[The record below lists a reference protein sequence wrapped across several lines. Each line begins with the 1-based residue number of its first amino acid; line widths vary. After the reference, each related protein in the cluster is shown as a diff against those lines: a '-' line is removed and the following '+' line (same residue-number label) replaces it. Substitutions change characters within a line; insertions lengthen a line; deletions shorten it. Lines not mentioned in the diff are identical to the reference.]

1 MPSLYGR
8 VRQMVTR
15 LNMKND
21 SELYQVLFDT
31 AAAGI
36 VSINS
41 EGEIQACNPALCR
54 IFGYDADE
62 LLGQDIAMLMP
73 KRHGQRHQG
82 YIRQYLLDGH
92 ATVMGRGRELPGLR
106 KNGDE
111 FLLHL
116 SVSEMNLGG
125 ARSFTAIVHDL
136 AASQPDYQRL
146 QQGDHAWLGSVL
158 DHTPAA
164 VTVKDMQGR
173 YLLLNHRAESL
184 LGIRSRDAAGRSD
197 RELFTPQ
204 WAALQQR
211 TDDEVSH
218 ADGARVFIEP
228 FVGTQ
233 RAATDTTD
241 RGGADHT
248 SAGAIS
254 FLTSKN
260 VLRDGAG
267 EAMGI
272 VAIRLDISA
281 LPVLSHSAPGA
292 DVHLLNVLPQP
303 LALLTSDGEVLQAND
318 AYGRRF
324 GLSARS
330 VTGCNVKLLE
340 SEGFVE
346 WFRHF
351 QVLDGLQESRW
362 YEDDWQLQLQLHLQ
376 DEQKLILLTANPR
389 TADAASSNTAAAVG
403 ESTDGTQTPT
413 AAGEALTENARF
425 IAGLSHELRTPLN
438 AVIGF
443 SQLLKAELHNAD
455 QKEAIE
461 LIERAGK
468 HLVALVDQV
477 LDLVKLEGHV
487 QEPQSEAVALLA
499 LLEECQEMVRGSA
512 FARGIRI
519 RMHSAVAEPWVCAD
533 RVRCKQIVLNL
544 LSNAIKY
551 NRADGHVDIRIEN
564 TASGRLR
571 ISIRDTGCGIAEER
585 QADLFTPFQR
595 LGAEQGSIEGS
606 GLGLVI
612 SRVLASRMNGVLDFS
627 SREGEGSCFWLE
639 LPQASPLYSFNA
651 IQPAPGMAS
660 PNTADESAALMAD
673 THRRVLYI
681 EDNPINARFVEL
693 GLKRRDNM
701 EVAIARTGQEGV
713 NMALQHTPDVILL
726 DMRLPDIHGLDV
738 LKKLRAIPELRH
750 ARIYGVSADALPDQ
764 IRQAQDAGVD
774 GYMTKPFDLQ
784 ALGDMIDSPQQ

>member
-1 MPSLYGR
+1 MPGLYGR

-41 EGEIQACNPALCR
+41 EGDIQACNPALCR
-54 IFGYDADE
+54 IFGYEAEE
-62 LLGQDIAMLMP
+62 LLGQNIAMLMP
-73 KRHGQRHQG
+73 ARHGQRHQG
-82 YIRQYLLDGH
+82 YIEQYLREGH

-106 KNGDE
+106 KNGEE

-116 SVSEMNLGG
+116 SVSEMNLDGSP
-125 ARSFTAIVHDL
+125 SFTAIVHDL
-136 AASQPDYQRL
+136 TASLSGHSHEQARDQV
-146 QQGDHAWLGSVL
+146 WLGSVL

-184 LGIRSRDAAGRSD
+184 LGIRSRDAVGRSD
-197 RELFTPQ
+197 AELFSPQ
-204 WAALQQR
+204 WAVLQQR
-211 TDDEVSH
+211 SDEEVSH

-228 FVGTQ
+228 FIGTRQ
-233 RAATDTTD
+233 EGVTGKHDNNHGSST
-241 RGGADHT
+241 
-248 SAGAIS
+248 IS

-260 VLRDGAG
+260 VLRDASG

-281 LPVLSHSAPGA
+281 LPVLSHPAAEA

-303 LALLTSDGEVLQAND
+303 LALLTADGEVLQAND
-318 AYGRRF
+318 AYARRF

-330 VTGCNVKLLE
+330 VKGCNVQLLE
-340 SEGFVE
+340 SERFVG
-346 WFRHF
+346 WFRRF
-351 QVLDGLQESRW
+351 QLQEELAASRHI
-362 YEDDWQLQLQLHLQ
+362 EEPWQLQLQTHQQ
-376 DEQKLILLTANPR
+376 DGQKLILLTASPHSATVSAPVSAIAGNR
-389 TADAASSNTAAAVG
+389 SA
-403 ESTDGTQTPT
+403 
-413 AAGEALTENARF
+413 AAGEHFQTLTDNARF

-443 SQLLKAELHNAD
+443 SQLLKPELQTPEQN
-455 QKEAIE
+455 EAID

-477 LDLVKLEGHV
+477 LDLVKLEGHIL
-487 QEPQSEAVALLA
+487 EPQNEAVGLLA
-499 LLEECQEMVRGSA
+499 LLEECQELVRADA
-512 FARGIRI
+512 FARAIRI

-551 NRADGHVDIRIEN
+551 NCEGGSVDIRIEP
-564 TASGRLR
+564 AESERVR
-571 ISIRDTGCGIAEER
+571 ISVRDTGCGIAAEH
-585 QADLFTPFQR
+585 QADMFMPFQR
-595 LGAEQGSIEGS
+595 LGAQQSGVEGS
-606 GLGLVI
+606 GLGLAI
-612 SRVLASRMNGVLDFS
+612 SRVLAQRMNGVLAFS
-627 SREGEGSCFWLE
+627 SEEGEGSCFWLE
-639 LPQASPLYSFNA
+639 LPQAAPMYSFNA
-651 IQPAPGMAS
+651 IQPAFSAVTSAKKHG
-660 PNTADESAALMAD
+660 ESD
-673 THRRVLYI
+673 NQRRVLYI

-693 GLKRRDNM
+693 GLKRRDNVH
-701 EVAIARTGQEGV
+701 VAIARTGREGMD
-713 NMALQHTPDVILL
+713 MAQQHAPDVILL

-738 LKKLRAIPELRH
+738 LKKLRAMPELRH
-750 ARIYGVSADALPDQ
+750 ARIYGISADALPDQ

>member
-1 MPSLYGR
+1 MQGLYGR

-41 EGEIQACNPALCR
+41 EGSIQACNPALCR
-54 IFGYDADE
+54 IFGYEAEE
-62 LLGQDIAMLMP
+62 LLGQNIAMLMP
-73 KRHGQRHQG
+73 VRHGQRHQNS
-82 YIRQYLLDGH
+82 IRQYLREGK

-106 KNGDE
+106 KSGEE

-116 SVSEMNLGG
+116 SVSEMNLAG

-136 AASQPDYQRL
+136 TSTQSDHQRL
-146 QQGDHAWLGSVL
+146 PQGDQAWLGSVL

-184 LGIRSRDAAGRSD
+184 LGIHSRDATGRTDS
-197 RELFTPQ
+197 ELFTPQ

-211 TDDEVSH
+211 TDAEVSH

-228 FVGTQ
+228 FVGSQRAVTDTPDRPGTGQ
-233 RAATDTTD
+233 RAA
-241 RGGADHT
+241 GAM
-248 SAGAIS
+248 S

-281 LPVLSHSAPGA
+281 LPVLSRSAPGA

-303 LALLTSDGEVLQAND
+303 LALLTSEGEVLQAND

-330 VTGCNVKLLE
+330 VTGCNVQLLE
-340 SEGFVE
+340 SEGFVQ

-351 QVLDGLQESRW
+351 QVLDGMQESRW
-362 YEDDWQLQLQLHLQ
+362 QEDDWQLQLQIHLQ
-376 DEQKLILLTANPR
+376 DGQKLILLTATPHL
-389 TADAASSNTAAAVG
+389 AAASVPDSGSPQAFA
-403 ESTDGTQTPT
+403 TDSQS
-413 AAGEALTENARF
+413 LTDNARF

-443 SQLLKAELHNAD
+443 SQLLKAELHHAD

-477 LDLVKLEGHV
+477 LDLVKIEGHV
-487 QEPQSEAVALLA
+487 HEPQSEAVALLA
-499 LLEECQEMVRGSA
+499 LLDECQEMVRGSA
-512 FARGIRI
+512 LARGIRI
-519 RMHSAVAEPWVCAD
+519 RIHSAVAEPWVCAD

-551 NRADGHVDIRIEN
+551 NRADGHVDIRVES
-564 TASGRLR
+564 TVSGRLR
-571 ISIRDTGCGIAEER
+571 ISICDTGCGIAVER
-585 QADLFTPFQR
+585 QADLFMPFQR

-639 LPQASPLYSFNA
+639 LPQATPLYSLNA
-651 IQPAPGMAS
+651 LTPLSDVACANAT
-660 PNTADESAALMAD
+660 NTSAALMAD
-673 THRRVLYI
+673 PLRRVLYI

-693 GLKRRDNM
+693 GLKRRDNL

-738 LKKLRAIPELRH
+738 LKKLRAIPELRG

-784 ALGDMIDSPQQ
+784 ALGDMIDSPRQ